1 LNEEPNMSHRFGL
14 AGLVVGVLMPLLL
27 LAACGG
33 GGGGGDSGGGPAP
46 APLPVTVIDT
56 SGRFVAGASVSSP
69 AGSVTTDAAGK
80 AAVPVANGSEF
91 ALGVAK
97 SGFAEQVKL
106 LTLPPGRNADAIV
119 VMLIERDAAV
129 TIAGIEGGG
138 SASGRDGVKVTF
150 PAAALVTAAGAPVS
164 GMIQMQM
171 TPVNVVD
178 LDVGAFP
185 GAFEGLPTG
194 AARAAIMSYGS
205 AELLPLQGGQKLE
218 LAAGKTAEIELP
230 IYPGLHQGG
239 NAVAVGDT
247 IALWSLNAGTGL
259 WTQEGSGTVVANAAS
274 PTGKA
279 LRATIGHFSW
289 WNGDVASEM
298 ATVNLSVAVPNAA
311 PPAPAGTLAAVS
323 GQVVAG
329 TGPAW
334 VATTSVPLG
343 TSVAVR
349 VPATATTRLSARV
362 DLATQVCTGSIDV
375 APAANATVDATVSA
389 VCFTTPV
396 PVLVQPSSVVTTN
409 SARPIP
415 IEVTIDGPVPDGVDV
430 LVDGTPIAQ
439 LGPQFFYRAFWDSSA
454 FAEGSHLVS
463 ARATLHGTSRDSST
477 REVVV
482 DRTAPQATNIG
493 PAATVEVSGSTVF
506 SVDFDEPVNP
516 LPFTLADAVKL
527 SVVPVNQITPLVIAA
542 TLAYDDTQRRLTVTP
557 ATPLPLGVAGL
568 SWGGLKDSA
577 GNAVA
582 GTVAATWNVA
592 RTALLAEF
600 GDQAGRVA
608 IATNNA
614 GAVFELHK
622 RNSDGALVAAR
633 FDGGAFVPFGPV
645 VNDRALGTDLVGSI
659 AVDAGGQVFVAF
671 AQVDVAGT
679 ASEVL
684 VRRFDATANTWA
696 TLVAPFP
703 VPGSVGSIR
712 PLLRLNA
719 AGLPVLVFSTGV
731 FPPALRGFRFDGTA
745 WHDLGSLTSDF
756 ALPTMELDNDG
767 NPVVALLRGTPGSNA
782 ATLGVLR
789 NTGAGWVALGGV
801 LDSTPNGTQTIFEP
815 SLAIDATGQPWV
827 AWNHAPGRPVN
838 LVQFDGTNF
847 VPVAIVPVPTNGHP
861 ALTFIGGDPVLAVGD
876 DSSQV
881 LRRHNGVWDTPLPV
895 AVDGRGAIDAKASNG
910 ALIMGIGGP
919 GLARVLRVAFP

>member
-1 LNEEPNMSHRFGL
+1 
-14 AGLVVGVLMPLLL
+14 
-27 LAACGG
+27 
-33 GGGGGDSGGGPAP
+33 
-46 APLPVTVIDT
+46 
-56 SGRFVAGASVSSP
+56 
-69 AGSVTTDAAGK
+69 
-80 AAVPVANGSEF
+80 
-91 ALGVAK
+91 
-97 SGFAEQVKL
+97 
-106 LTLPPGRNADAIV
+106 

-129 TIAGIEGGG
+129 AIAGIEGGG

-164 GMIQMQM
+164 GAIEMQM

-194 AARAAIMSYGS
+194 ATRAAIMSYGS

-230 IYPGLHQGG
+230 IYAGLHQGG
-239 NAVAVGDT
+239 AAVAVGDT
-247 IALWSLNAGTGL
+247 IPLWSLNTGTGL
-259 WTQEGSGTVVANAAS
+259 WTQEGSGTVVANPAS

-279 LRATIGHFSW
+279 LRATIAHFSW
-289 WNGDVASEM
+289 WNGDVASQM
-298 ATVNLSVAVPNAA
+298 ATVNLSVTVANAA

-329 TGPAW
+329 TGPGW
-334 VATTSVPLG
+334 VATTSVPVG

-349 VPATATTRLSARV
+349 IPATATTRLSARI
-362 DLATQVCTGSIDV
+362 DLATQVCTGSVDL
-375 APAANATVDATVSA
+375 APAPDASVSATISA
-389 VCFTTPV
+389 VCFTVPV
-396 PVLVQPSSVVTTN
+396 PTVVQPSSVVATN
-409 SARPIP
+409 SARPLP
-415 IEVTIDGPVPDGVDV
+415 IEVTIDGPVPDSVDI

-439 LGPQFFYRAFWDSSA
+439 LGPQFFYRAFWDSST
-454 FAEGSHLVS
+454 FSEGSHLIS
-463 ARATLHGTSRDSST
+463 ARATLRGTSRDGNSQ
-477 REVVV
+477 EVVV
-482 DRTAPQATNIG
+482 DRTPPHATTIS
-493 PAATVEVSGSTVF
+493 PAATAEVSGSTVF

-516 LPFTLADAVKL
+516 LPFTLADGVKL
-527 SVVPVNQITPLVIAA
+527 TVVPANQTTPLAIAA

-557 ATPLPLGVAGL
+557 AAPLPLGVAGL
-568 SWGGLKDSA
+568 SWGGLEDSA

-592 RTALLAEF
+592 RTALLSEF
-600 GDQAGRVA
+600 GDQAGRVG

-622 RNSDGALVAAR
+622 RNSDGALVVAR
-633 FDGGAFVPFGPV
+633 FDGSAFVPFGPV

-659 AVDAGGQVFVAF
+659 AVDAGGQVFVAL
-671 AQVDVAGT
+671 AQADVAGT
-679 ASEVL
+679 AAEVL
-684 VRRFDATANTWA
+684 VRRFDAVANAWV

-703 VPGSVGSIR
+703 VPGSVGSVR

-745 WHDLGSLTSDF
+745 WQDLGSLTSDF

-789 NTGAGWVALGGV
+789 NTGAGWVAVGGV
-801 LDSTPNGTQTIFEP
+801 IDSTPNATQGIGEP
-815 SLAIDATGQPWV
+815 SLAIDGAGQPWV
-827 AWNHAPGRPVN
+827 AWNHSPAPPVN
-838 LVQFDGTNF
+838 LVRFDGTTF
-847 VPVAIVPVPTNGHP
+847 VPVPIVPVPASGHP

-881 LRRHNGVWDTPLPV
+881 LRLHNGVWDTPLPV

-910 ALIMGIGGP
+910 ALVMGIGGP
-919 GLARVLRVAFP
+919 GLARVLRVSFP